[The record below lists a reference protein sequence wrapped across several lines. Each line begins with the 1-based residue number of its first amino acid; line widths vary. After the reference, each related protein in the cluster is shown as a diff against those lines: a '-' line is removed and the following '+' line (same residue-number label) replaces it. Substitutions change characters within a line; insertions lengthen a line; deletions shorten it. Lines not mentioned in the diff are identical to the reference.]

1 MIIVVAKLKVKLGKK
16 AELLAAA
23 KDLIAATRQETG
35 CISYSLLEDPYVENS
50 FSFIEEWSD
59 KAVLQSHF
67 TTPHIAEWR
76 QKSADLRDEQTVLT
90 MYQAEETKL

>member
-1 MIIVVAKLKVKLGKK
+1 MIVVVAKFKVKLGKK

-35 CISYSLLEDPYVENS
+35 CISYSLLEDPYVENN
-50 FSFIEEWSD
+50 FNFIEEWSD
-59 KAVLQSHF
+59 KAALQSHF
-67 TTPHIAEWR
+67 TTTHIAEWR
-76 QKSADLRDEQTVLT
+76 QKSANLRDGQTTLT